1 MNNLIRILFI
11 AYLPLM
17 ATFPQPSIE
26 WIKLIGD
33 SSYYEDGGYS
43 LQKTS
48 DGGYVILGNQS
59 LKPYVAKLNSNGDTI
74 WTKKY
79 NIDIE
84 PYNKKTLCQSSTGDF
99 YFSNGFSGITK
110 VNSNGD
116 SIWFNNYSI
125 DGLYSLTYTSDDC
138 IVASGSFGQSNPS
151 ILKIDLMGSVIW
163 EKYFN
168 TQRYVQFNSICETND
183 HGFISV
189 GVIDSLDMS
198 DIFIIRYNSEGD
210 TIWTKVISSQYTIEY
225 AGDVIQNEEGTFT
238 ICGSADQFTGN
249 NEYDVLIL
257 KIDSDGSIIWS
268 KTYGGTKSESSF
280 GLCKTFDNGYILVGR
295 QGFSPYIL
303 RTDTNGDTL
312 WTTSIEGEFLYS
324 VFYNDDKSFLVGG
337 YIYDYAGYKDLF
349 VVKFAPEVSNVS
361 EQILPPSEFTLF
373 QNYPNPFNPST
384 KISWQLP
391 VGSWQTLKVY
401 DVLGNE
407 VATLV
412 DEYKPAGIYEI
423 EFNASVLASGVYFYQ
438 LLVSALQS
446 KDGKADNYIETKKM
460 ILLK

>member
-1 MNNLIRILFI
+1 MKTIVYILFFASLSI
-11 AYLPLM
+11 VT
-17 ATFPQPSIE
+17 TFSQPSIE
-26 WIKLIGD
+26 WIKSIGD

-48 DGGYVILGNQS
+48 DGGYVILGNHEITKS
-59 LKPYVAKLNSNGDTI
+59 YVAKLNSNGDTL
-74 WTKKY
+74 WTKQY
-79 NIDIE
+79 DIEIE

-99 YFSNGFSGITK
+99 YFSNGFRGITK
-110 VNSNGD
+110 VNSNSD

-125 DGLYSLTYTSDDC
+125 YGLYSLTYTSDDC
-138 IVASGSFGQSNPS
+138 IVASGSFGQSNPG

-210 TIWTKVISSQYTIEY
+210 TIWTKVISSQYTTEY
-225 AGDVIQNEEGTFT
+225 AGDLIQNEDGTFT
-238 ICGSADQFTGN
+238 ICGAAFFGN
-249 NEYDVLIL
+249 NDYDVLIL
-257 KIDSDGSIIWS
+257 KIDFDGSIIWL
-268 KTYGGTKSESSF
+268 KTYGGAKFEFSF
-280 GLCKTFDNGYILVGR
+280 DLCTTFDNGYILVGR
-295 QGFSPYIL
+295 QGFSSYLL

-312 WTTSIEGEFLYS
+312 WTTSIEGDFLYS

-337 YIYDYAGYKDLF
+337 YIFDYDAGHEDLL
-349 VVKFAPEVSNVS
+349 VVKFAPEVSNVN
-361 EQILPPSEFTLF
+361 EQILSPNEFTLF
-373 QNYPNPFNPST
+373 QNYPNPFNPSSN
-384 KISWQLP
+384 ISWQSP
-391 VGSWQTLKVY
+391 VGSWQTLKIY

-412 DEYKPAGIYEI
+412 DEYKPAGKYEV
-423 EFNASVLASGVYFYQ
+423 EFNSSSGIRDLASGIYFYQ
-438 LLVSALQS
+438 L
-446 KDGKADNYIETKKM
+446 KIENYVETKKM

>member
-1 MNNLIRILFI
+1 MKRLLHILFFSV
-11 AYLPLM
+11 LPLLEI
-17 ATFPQPSIE
+17 FSQPSIE
-26 WIKLIGD
+26 WIKIIGD
-33 SSYYEDGGYS
+33 TSYYEDGGYS

-48 DGGYVILGNQS
+48 DGGYVILGNHEIT
-59 LKPYVAKLNSNGDTI
+59 KPYVAKLNSNGDTI

-99 YFSNGFSGITK
+99 YFSNGSSGIIK

-116 SIWFNNYSI
+116 SVWFNNYSI
-125 DGLYSLTYTSDDC
+125 YGLYALTYTSDDR
-138 IVASGSFGQSNPS
+138 IVASGSFGQSNPG
-151 ILKIDLMGSVIW
+151 IIKIDLMGNVIW

-168 TQRYVQFNSICETND
+168 TQRLVRFNSICETDD

-189 GVIDSLDMS
+189 GIIDSLDMA

-210 TIWTKVISSQYTIEY
+210 TIWTKVISSQHTIEH
-225 AGDVIQNEEGTFT
+225 AGDVIQNKDGTFT
-238 ICGSADQFTGN
+238 ICGAAQFGTYA
-249 NEYDVLIL
+249 YDVLIL

-268 KTYGGTKSESSF
+268 KTYGGAQSEFSLD
-280 GLCKTFDNGYILVGR
+280 LCRTFDDGYILVGR
-295 QGFSPYIL
+295 QGFISYLL
-303 RTDTNGDTL
+303 RTDSNGDTL
-312 WTTSIEGEFLYS
+312 WTSNLIGQFVYS

-337 YIYDYAGYKDLF
+337 YIFDYAGHEDLF
-349 VVKFAPEVSNVS
+349 VVKFAPEVSNVN

-384 KISWQLP
+384 KISWQSP
-391 VGSWQTLKVY
+391 VGSWQTLKIY

-412 DEYKPAGIYEI
+412 NEYKPAGKYEV
-423 EFNASVLASGVYFYQ
+423 EWDASNYPSGVYFYQ
-438 LLVSALQS
+438 LNSGS
-446 KDGKADNYIETKKM
+446 YIGTKKM

>member
-1 MNNLIRILFI
+1 MKLFI
-11 AYLPLM
+11 NTLLFSFLPLLV
-17 ATFPQPSIE
+17 TFSQPAIE
-26 WIKLIGD
+26 WMKSIGD

-48 DGGYVILGNQS
+48 DGGYVILGNQLS
-59 LKPYVAKLNSNGDTI
+59 TPYVAKLNSNGDTL

-79 NIDIE
+79 NIEIE

-99 YFSNGFSGITK
+99 YFSNGSSGIIK

-116 SIWFNNYSI
+116 SVWFNNYSI
-125 DGLYSLTYTSDDC
+125 YGLYALTYTSDDR
-138 IVASGSFGQSNPS
+138 IVASGSFGQSNPG
-151 ILKIDLMGSVIW
+151 IIKIDLMGNVIW

-168 TQRYVQFNSICETND
+168 TQRLVRFNSICETDD

-189 GVIDSLDMS
+189 GIIDSLDMA

-210 TIWTKVISSQYTIEY
+210 TIWTKVISSQHTIEH
-225 AGDVIQNEEGTFT
+225 AGDVIQNKDGTFT
-238 ICGSADQFTGN
+238 ICGAAQFGTYA
-249 NEYDVLIL
+249 YDVLIL

-268 KTYGGTKSESSF
+268 KTYGGAQSEFSLD
-280 GLCKTFDNGYILVGR
+280 LCRTFDDGYILVGR
-295 QGFSPYIL
+295 QGFISYLL
-303 RTDTNGDTL
+303 RTDSNGDTL
-312 WTTSIEGEFLYS
+312 WTSNLIGQFVYS

-337 YIYDYAGYKDLF
+337 YIFDYAGHEDLF
-349 VVKFAPEVSNVS
+349 VVKFAPEVSNVN

-384 KISWQLP
+384 KISWQSP
-391 VGSWQTLKVY
+391 VGSWQTLKIY

-412 DEYKPAGIYEI
+412 NEYKPAGKYEV
-423 EFNASVLASGVYFYQ
+423 EWDASNYPSGVYFYQ
-438 LLVSALQS
+438 LNSGS
-446 KDGKADNYIETKKM
+446 YIGTKKM